1 MGFFGKREK
10 EYKFSEIV
18 KLLQTDRYKD
28 GYIVVPTSS
37 GKYCLMR
44 EDKNNEQLNQDSS
57 LGFKYRRE
65 NFMNEVTG
73 NGKYVGTTRVIGESY
88 ESKKGRVIP
97 SYNNWQ
103 GTRKYS
109 QGNIY
114 GQYR

>member
-37 GKYCLMR
+37 EKYCWV
-44 EDKNNEQLNQDSS
+44 QSNQDSS
-57 LGFKYRRE
+57 FGFKDRRE

>member
-37 GKYCLMR
+37 EKYCLMR
-44 EDKNNEQLNQDSS
+44 EDRVQSNQD
-57 LGFKYRRE
+57 FKDRRE

-73 NGKYVGTTRVIGESY
+73 NGKYVGTIGESY
-88 ESKKGRVIP
+88 GLKKGRVIP

>member
-1 MGFFGKREK
+1 MGFFSKREK

-37 GKYCLMR
+37 EKYCLMR
-44 EDKNNEQLNQDSS
+44 EDRVQSNPDLSS
-57 LGFKYRRE
+57 GFKGRRE

-73 NGKYVGTTRVIGESY
+73 NGKYVGTIGESY
-88 ESKKGRVIP
+88 GLKKGRVIP

>member
-1 MGFFGKREK
+1 
-10 EYKFSEIV
+10 
-18 KLLQTDRYKD
+18 
-28 GYIVVPTSS
+28 
-37 GKYCLMR
+37 
-44 EDKNNEQLNQDSS
+44 
-57 LGFKYRRE
+57 
-65 NFMNEVTG
+65 MNEVTG